1 MVIRFAI
8 AAAITAATFGATLA
22 PWAWP
27 IAALIAARHARS
39 PTPREEE
46 AKEWAS
52 CVEQCLKGCVGSVPV
67 PEAPKP
73 SPVEDPPAQPAADPP
88 SEPTEPAEEPPAQ
101 PTSPPDDPS
110 PEPVEDGE
118 DGAIEKS
125 ALGALAASLDG
136 TAWRFVEVAC
146 RALPDAIEAT
156 LVFDAGR
163 AAGSSGCNRFAAAFE
178 TTGDRIAVSELISTR
193 WRAPTCEWRSRWPC
207 RRRCGTHGGSAST
220 PTRWSCRPK
229 TAASSRG
236 WRARPI
242 RRRPSTQCRPRLD
255 RDARRT
261 ARRRRP
267 PPAPCPTGRCVWTR
281 PPRPSARTSLRS
293 DRPRIAEMP
302 TGLISGDA
310 PGRRASAAGG
320 RACGC
325 GKRPAYAF
333 GSRGAA
339 SQRLKAAAR

>member
-22 PWAWP
+22 PL
-27 IAALIAARHARS
+27 ALADCGADCS
-39 PTPREEE
+39 ETCTESYPREEE

-178 TTGDRIAVSELISTR
+178 TTGDRIAVSELISTKMACPDMR
-193 WRAPTCEWRSRWPC
+193 MAVEMAVQEALRDSRRFRIDADALVLSAEDGRIVARLARAADP
-207 RRRCGTHGGSAST
+207 AS
-220 PTRWSCRPK
+220 P
-229 TAASSRG
+229 
-236 WRARPI
+236 
-242 RRRPSTQCRPRLD
+242 
-255 RDARRT
+255 
-261 ARRRRP
+261 
-267 PPAPCPTGRCVWTR
+267 
-281 PPRPSARTSLRS
+281 
-293 DRPRIAEMP
+293 
-302 TGLISGDA
+302 
-310 PGRRASAAGG
+310 
-320 RACGC
+320 
-325 GKRPAYAF
+325 
-333 GSRGAA
+333 
-339 SQRLKAAAR
+339 